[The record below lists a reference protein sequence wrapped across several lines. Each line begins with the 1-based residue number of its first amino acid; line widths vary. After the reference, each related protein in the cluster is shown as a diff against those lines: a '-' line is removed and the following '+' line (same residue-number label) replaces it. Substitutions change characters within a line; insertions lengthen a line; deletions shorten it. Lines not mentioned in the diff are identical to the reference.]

1 MLFDYKAIDKE
12 GQTKEGVVDAPGIEI
27 AISSLQSRNLI
38 ISSIKPQKEESIIRR
53 IPLFNRVSNK
63 DIVIVSRQ
71 MATLFEAQVSALRIF
86 KLLGAQVES
95 AVLRKVFGV
104 VADDI
109 EEGSSISQA
118 LEKHPAAFSTFY
130 VNMVRSGEESGRL
143 DQTFSYL
150 ADYLDRSYEVTS
162 KAKHALIYPAL
173 SKAKHA
179 LIYPAFVVITFVGVM
194 VLMFTVIIPKI
205 APILEE
211 SGQELPF
218 YTKIVLGFSG
228 FFIDYGIFLFIGL
241 VVAAFLFKRF
251 IDTKQGKIAF
261 DQFKLKVP
269 YVGDL
274 FKKLYLSRIA
284 DNMNTMVLSGISMVK
299 AIETTSA
306 VVGNDIYKDILDK
319 SLEAVKGGV
328 SLSSAFAQFP
338 EIPSIMTQM
347 IKVGEET
354 GELGNILKTLAK
366 FYQRE
371 VVAAV
376 DTLVDLIEPVM
387 VVALGLGVGILLASV
402 LMPIYNLASSF

>member
-1 MLFDYKAIDKE
+1 MLFNYKAIDNAGE
-12 GQTKEGVVDAPGIEI
+12 TKEGSIDASSMDV
-27 AISSLQSRNLI
+27 AVTSLQGRGLV
-38 ISSIKPQKEESIIRR
+38 ISSIKPVKTGSFIMHL
-53 IPLFNRVSNK
+53 PFLNRVSNK

-86 KLLGAQVES
+86 KLLSAQVQNS
-95 AVLRKVFGV
+95 QLREALSK

-109 EEGSSISQA
+109 QEGSSISKA
-118 LEKHPAAFSTFY
+118 LEKHPHIFTDFY
-130 VNMVRSGEESGRL
+130 VNMVRSGEESGKL
-143 DQTFSYL
+143 DQTFGYL

-162 KAKHALIYPAL
+162 KAKHALIYPA
-173 SKAKHA
+173 
-179 LIYPAFVVITFVGVM
+179 FVIITFIGVM
-194 VLMFTVIIPKI
+194 ALMFTVIIPKI
-205 APILEE
+205 APILED
-211 SGQELPF
+211 SGQELPI
-218 YTKIVLGFSG
+218 YTKAVLGLS
-228 FFIDYGIFLFIGL
+228 GIFINYGLYMFIALAILG
-241 VVAAFLFKRF
+241 FLFKKYV
-251 IDTKQGKIAF
+251 DTKEGKKAF
-261 DQFKLKVP
+261 NQFQLSVP

-274 FKKLYLSRIA
+274 YRKLYLSRIA

-319 SLEAVKGGV
+319 SLEAVKSGS
-328 SLSSAFAQFP
+328 SLSTAFSQFV

-371 VVAAV
+371 VVSAV

-387 VVALGLGVGILLASV
+387 VVGLGLGVGTLLASV
-402 LMPIYNLASSF
+402 LMPIYNIASSF